1 MRRNDRDYLF
11 HDGDLS
17 ATIDAQTRSIKDV
30 VERIPRDQ
38 FLATSVD
45 TLVENI
51 ESQLSIDPLVLHE
64 DQIQM
69 EHRET
74 KINVTGRFD
83 YGSFDNHTVMADGH
97 ELRFFIPFSGESI
110 LWKMRPNVWSSM
122 IPQGEID
129 DRRKILTLRFSNTSN
144 TASEWY
150 QRELE
155 SSLQLIRQSISAQ
168 ASMLLSYQT
177 SLSRAVREYVTYRHQ
192 QIEKLHGLASAF
204 NIPMVKKPGM
214 PEFRPVDVQK
224 KIVRPL
230 PKAPAADY
238 KPEPA
243 INGELYEEI
252 LSNIRHMGATFEGT
266 PQTYASLGE
275 EGLRDILLASLNGV
289 YKGTATGEAFR
300 KYGKTDIRIEEE
312 SRSAFVGECKLW
324 GGEQVLVGAL
334 EQLVDYLTWRDCK
347 AALIIFNKSVA
358 GFSSVQQTISQAL
371 PQHKLFLRDKG
382 EQQPGEWRLVF
393 RSKEDDGR
401 EVTVH
406 IFCFN
411 LFVAAERSG
420 KKR

>member
-1 MRRNDRDYLF
+1 MRRNDRNYLF
-11 HDGDLS
+11 YDGDLS
-17 ATIDAQTRSIKDV
+17 ATLDVQIRSVKDL
-30 VERIPRDQ
+30 VERVPRDQ

-45 TLVENI
+45 TLVENL
-51 ESQLSIDPLVLHE
+51 EDQLSIDPLVLHE
-64 DQIQM
+64 DKIQM

-83 YGSFDNHTVMADGH
+83 YGSFDNQTAMADGH
-97 ELRFFIPFSGESI
+97 ELRFFIPFSGESN

-122 IPQGEID
+122 MPQGDID
-129 DRRKILTLRFSNTSN
+129 GRRSILTLKFSNTSN
-144 TASEWY
+144 TAPAWY
-150 QRELE
+150 QHELE

-168 ASMLLSYQT
+168 ATMLAQYHT
-177 SLSRAVREYVTYRHQ
+177 SLSRAVRESVTYRHQ
-192 QIEKLHGLASAF
+192 QIEKLQGLAAAL

-214 PEFRPVDVQK
+214 PEYRPVEVQK

-230 PKAPAADY
+230 PKPPAAGY

-243 INGELYEEI
+243 INDELYEEI

-289 YKGTATGEAFR
+289 YQGTATGEAFR

-324 GGEQVLVGAL
+324 GGEQVLIGAL

-347 AALIIFNKSVA
+347 TALIIFNKSVA
-358 GFSSVQQTISQAL
+358 GFSGVQQTISQAL
-371 PQHKLFLRDKG
+371 PQHKLFLRHK
-382 EQQPGEWRLVF
+382 EARQSGEWRLVF
-393 RSKEDDGR
+393 RSKEDDNR
-401 EVTVH
+401 EIIVH
-406 IFCFN
+406 VFCFN